1 VTQIVVYVEG
11 PSDKAAMEALLAPLL
26 ERLRRGGIAVDFF
39 DAPSGDRKK
48 AVLQKVPEKA
58 LNILRN
64 APDAFVIAL
73 PDLYPKNHGFPHV
86 TFEELVAG
94 IRKNFR
100 HAMDRKGVRDERLE
114 ARFQVFCFKHDLE
127 ALVLAAHE
135 ALKARLQ
142 ADDLAVAWT
151 LPVEDVDHGRPPK
164 RVVEEIFASHGQR
177 YKDTV
182 DAPMILGASRY
193 ETVAAR
199 CPQCFGPFVAFL
211 TGMREKGDQ

>member
-1 VTQIVVYVEG
+1 VTRIVVYVEG

-26 ERLRRGGIAVDFF
+26 EKLRRDGTAVDFF

-64 APDAFVIAL
+64 APDACVIAL

-86 TFEELVAG
+86 TVEELVAG

-100 HAMDRKGVRDERLE
+100 DAMERKGVRDDRLE
-114 ARFQVFCFKHDLE
+114 GRFQVFCFKHDLE

-142 ADDLAVAWT
+142 ADHLAVAWT
-151 LPVEDVDHGRPPK
+151 LPVEDVDHDRPPK
-164 RVVEEIFASHGQR
+164 RVVEELFARHGQR
-177 YKDTV
+177 YKETV
-182 DAPMILGASRY
+182 DAPLILGASPY
-193 ETVAAR
+193 ELVAER

-211 TGMREKGDQ
+211 AGIQNGEP